1 MNGPRPAGF
10 WIRTLSA
17 LADFALFFL
26 VQVSFGYV
34 AAMVVGP
41 DVDEVSL
48 FVPLVWA
55 FTLVFAAAYTTVLH
69 ARVGGQTVGKMLTGV
84 RVIGIDGGALSI
96 GAAFLRFIGY
106 FVSLGS
112 LGLGFAM
119 AGLRR
124 DRRALH
130 DLLAG
135 SRVVH
140 VAAVV
145 APAPAFEPAAP
156 SGADGGI
163 AET

>member
-1 MNGPRPAGF
+1 MNGTRPAGF
-10 WIRTLSA
+10 WIRALSA

-26 VQVSFGYV
+26 VQISFGYV
-34 AAMVVGP
+34 AAVAVGP
-41 DVDEVSL
+41 DVDEVPL
-48 FVPLVWA
+48 FVPLVWV
-55 FTLVFAAAYTTVLH
+55 FTLLFAGLYTTVLH

-84 RVIGIDGGALSI
+84 RVMGVEGGALSV

-106 FVSLGS
+106 FVSLGTV
-112 LGLGFAM
+112 GLGFAM

-140 VAAVV
+140 AGAIPAA
-145 APAPAFEPAAP
+145 APPLEPAVP
-156 SGADGGI
+156 SGA
-163 AET
+163 